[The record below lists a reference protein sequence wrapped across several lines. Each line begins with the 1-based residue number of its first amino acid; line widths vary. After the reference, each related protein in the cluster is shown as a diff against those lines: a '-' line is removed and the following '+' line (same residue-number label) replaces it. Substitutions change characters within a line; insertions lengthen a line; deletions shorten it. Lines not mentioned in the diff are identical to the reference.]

1 VLVKAVA
8 PGALDQ
14 AVAMTRS
21 GGTLVL
27 VALPGVP
34 APLDVDAR
42 AVRELSLHGTYAY
55 QDRDFAD
62 AADVIDRQVD
72 GDRVVTKLVQLRRQK
87 LPDPRPFECAV
98 QQAEH
103 SHQELPSVVNSA

>member
-1 VLVKAVA
+1 MLVTAAA
-8 PGALDQ
+8 PGVLDQ

-27 VALPGVP
+27 VALPGAL

-72 GDRVVTKLVQLRRQK
+72 GDRVVTKLAQLRRQK
-87 LPDPRPFECAV
+87 LPDPRLRRAAGRTQPPGIAF
-98 QQAEH
+98 
-103 SHQELPSVVNSA
+103 SR

>member
-1 VLVKAVA
+1 VLVTAAA
-8 PGALDQ
+8 PGVLDQ
-14 AVAMTRS
+14 AVAMARS

-27 VALPGVP
+27 VALPGAP

-42 AVRELSLHGTYAY
+42 AVRELSLYGTYAY

-72 GDRVVTKLVQLRRQK
+72 GDRVVTKPPQLRRQE
-87 LPDPRPFECAV
+87 LPDPRPSNAPCSRPNTATRNRL
-98 QQAEH
+98 Q
-103 SHQELPSVVNSA
+103 P

>member
-1 VLVKAVA
+1 
-8 PGALDQ
+8 
-14 AVAMTRS
+14 MTRS

-27 VALPGVP
+27 VALPGAP

-62 AADVIDRQVD
+62 AAD
-72 GDRVVTKLVQLRRQK
+72 GS
-87 LPDPRPFECAV
+87 RPNTATRNRLQSLTVRKIEY
-98 QQAEH
+98 
-103 SHQELPSVVNSA
+103 